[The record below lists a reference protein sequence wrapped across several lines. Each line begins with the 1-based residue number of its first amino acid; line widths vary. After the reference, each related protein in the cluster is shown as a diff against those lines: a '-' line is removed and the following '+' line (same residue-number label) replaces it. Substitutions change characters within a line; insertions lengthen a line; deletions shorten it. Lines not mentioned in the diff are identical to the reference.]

1 MPSFQF
7 VHLFSSMRFCPHIL
21 VLPLKMP
28 LLRNSHSNSD
38 QQEGYPK
45 KAHGSTAPTW
55 PTGYYFVTMLT
66 CWGGGGGWGSPLLQN
81 AGNAE
86 VETAMLTCVCVG
98 GGGLASQAL
107 RKIHRRKLQN
117 TTGIIRRF
125 EHGKRNET
133 AHNHSGVCFSEG
145 HKKGLKFAIILTFI
159 PQNFRSYNVS

>member
-1 MPSFQF
+1 
-7 VHLFSSMRFCPHIL
+7 
-21 VLPLKMP
+21 MP

-98 GGGLASQAL
+98 GGGPGESGFT
-107 RKIHRRKLQN
+107 QN
-117 TTGIIRRF
+117 SPAKTS
-125 EHGKRNET
+125 EHNW
-133 AHNHSGVCFSEG
+133 NHSPF
-145 HKKGLKFAIILTFI
+145 
-159 PQNFRSYNVS
+159 